1 MATTTFDKRIVI
13 DDKAADVMI
22 ALLNKP
28 APPRPDIS
36 GKFRELTEED
46 DRCCLQN
53 RLARISE
60 KKSKKQ

>member
-1 MATTTFDKRIVI
+1 MATSTFYKNIII
-13 DDKAADVMI
+13 DDAAADVMI

-46 DRCCLQN
+46 WEICLQ
-53 RLARISE
+53 RRAEKLAA
-60 KKSKKQ
+60 QTNVQQ